1 MVFSD
6 TSTKLGIVQEIDDL
20 CDSDA
25 SSYPVATKTRRVN
38 TALEE
43 IEAKLIV
50 ASANG
55 WEFGDSN
62 FTSLP
67 TGLKTL
73 VNSQETYQL
82 SGDQIP
88 STGTGIDVTN
98 PILTLKGAS
107 VKDVNG
113 IWRKLDPI
121 HLSDIFKR
129 GFDPAEYFKTD
140 GLPQYYEKREDFL
153 VLYPAPDN
161 GVSVTLINGLKV
173 FYDRRA
179 SKFTASDTTK
189 EPGFA
194 SPYHSIL
201 AYMAAIPYCV
211 SYKKD
216 RVPAYLNE
224 ITRLEKELL
233 AFYGA
238 RAKDEPKVMTMRGI
252 QFR

>member
-1 MVFSD
+1 MTIADIQTLARYLVDAD
-6 TSTKLGIVQEIDDL
+6 TTSLTAAQLLIFTNNAYE
-20 CDSDA
+20 
-25 SSYPVATKTRRVN
+25 RVVG
-38 TALEE
+38 
-43 IEAKLIV
+43 KLI
-50 ASANG
+50 AMDKN
-55 WEFGDSN
+55 WNFGDSN
-62 FTSLP
+62 YTANP
-67 TGLKTL
+67 TGLVTMT
-73 VNSQETYQL
+73 NSKEDYQL
-82 SGDQIP
+82 AGNST
-88 STGTGIDVTN
+88 STGVSTAT
-98 PILTLKGAS
+98 PLLTFLGAS
-107 VKDVNG
+107 VKNIGG
-113 IWRKLDPI
+113 IWNPLKHISLWELFESDTDPV
-121 HLSDIFKR
+121 
-129 GFDPAEYFKTD
+129 EYFKTD